1 MWGGGNMITS
11 AGLNKLARET
21 DSFISHGTYTVNGQK
36 KETDIYKVKI
46 DGSKLRIFL
55 YLNEEEG
62 VGDLTNFELIDDEG
76 SVFADK
82 PDQIE
87 KGDLKGLLIA
97 FDFDIQE
104 V

>member
-1 MWGGGNMITS
+1 MITS

-21 DSFISHGTYTVNGQK
+21 DKFISHGTYTVNGHK
-36 KETDIYKVKI
+36 KQTDIYKVKI

-55 YLNEEEG
+55 YLNEAEG
-62 VGDLTNFELIDDEG
+62 VGNLTKFQLIDDEG
-76 SVFADK
+76 DVFADK

-97 FDFDIQE
+97 FDFNIQE